1 MKEGYYFPHFQ
12 DARRDIKILRL
23 RRDLGIEGYGIYF
36 MLLEILR
43 EQPDFKFPL
52 SDIGILVSELQTTQ
66 AKIEVVISAYDLF
79 QKEERQDG
87 GVFFSPKQ
95 ITYLLPY
102 IQKKEHAKLANTK
115 SQLARKEKLAK
126 QVKQLSLYD
135 STPQN
140 NNLMEFSRS
149 DSISQK
155 KEEEKKEKEIRD
167 IKESRTTVFTD
178 PTTSDE
184 KFLLWIQEKSK
195 GKDNP
200 STYGAY
206 LGRKYLEGDKSICN
220 EYELWL
226 KMQAEN
232 LKKEESL
239 SLKGK
244 LLQTTQGLKI
254 IIGVEQI
261 DQNFKIFFED
271 GGFANVNSLN
281 NLPISARC

>member
-52 SDIGILVSELQTTQ
+52 CDIEILVSEIQTTR
-66 AKIEVVISAYDLF
+66 AKIEAVIGAYDLF
-79 QKEERQDG
+79 AREEKEDG
-87 GVFFSPKQ
+87 SVFFSPKQ

-115 SQLARKEKLAK
+115 SQLAKKEKLAK
-126 QVKQLSLYD
+126 QLKQLSLYD
-135 STPQN
+135 ATSQN
-140 NNLMEFSRS
+140 VDLSEFSRS
-149 DSISQK
+149 DSTLQK
-155 KEEEKKEKEIRD
+155 KEEENKRKEVKES
-167 IKESRTTVFTD
+167 KESRTHESTTA
-178 PTTSDE
+178 TSDE
-184 KFLLWIQEKSK
+184 KLLIWIQEKSK
-195 GKDNP
+195 GKENP
-200 STYGAY
+200 TTYGAY
-206 LGRKYLEGDKSICN
+206 LGRKYLEGDVSVHN

-226 KMQAEN
+226 KMQVEN
-232 LKKEESL
+232 LKKEETL

-254 IIGVEQI
+254 IIGVEQV
-261 DQNFKIFFED
+261 DQNFKIYFED